1 MKRLPEHLIQPKPG
15 RRSRPPVFTSSHRFS
30 LEPVHEANL
39 RQFCEKHGLSVA
51 EAVRYAVASML
62 ENYMTSDFT
71 VDRYFESY
79 GKLSKN
85 QLSVRMSPVMT
96 HRMLQMSTYFGF
108 GRERAISAV
117 LRAAVSR
124 SFSPPY
130 HAPGATPPTQVTIS
144 STASSDAG

>member
-1 MKRLPEHLIQPKPG
+1 MKRLPEHLIQPERG

-39 RQFCEKHGLSVA
+39 RQFCAQHGLSIA

-62 ENYMTSDFT
+62 ENYMNDGST
-71 VDRYFESY
+71 VERYFESY

-96 HRMLQMSTYFGF
+96 HRMLQMSIYFGF

-117 LRAAVSR
+117 IRAAVAR

-130 HAPGATPPTQVTIS
+130 QVQGATPPTQVTIS
-144 STASSDAG
+144 S